1 MPEEI
6 YYNKINLDDEG
17 NFEMDITKDNVV
29 DKKSFWLT
37 KNEYLVSGLSVK
49 PVRNNDITK
58 WDDFD
63 NSLWDNKWLKKI
75 KKELF
80 DLTQTVSLD
89 DEPKVPWEENLR
101 LVKSTRKENVRILQ
115 HKKVEKRSNNIWR
128 LQRDIFEQK
137 IKT

>member
-115 HKKVEKRSNNIWR
+115 HKKVEKRSNNVWR

>member
-58 WDDFD
+58 
-63 NSLWDNKWLKKI
+63 
-75 KKELF
+75 
-80 DLTQTVSLD
+80 
-89 DEPKVPWEENLR
+89 
-101 LVKSTRKENVRILQ
+101 
-115 HKKVEKRSNNIWR
+115 
-128 LQRDIFEQK
+128 
-137 IKT
+137 

>member
-63 NSLWDNKWLKKI
+63 
-75 KKELF
+75 
-80 DLTQTVSLD
+80 
-89 DEPKVPWEENLR
+89 
-101 LVKSTRKENVRILQ
+101 
-115 HKKVEKRSNNIWR
+115 
-128 LQRDIFEQK
+128 K
-137 IKT
+137 IKTLSEIINDSKK